1 MSGHGVDTV
10 ENAELDRLSV
20 RAATAVAQR
29 D

>member
-10 ENAELDRLSV
+10 ENADLDQLSEL
-20 RAATAVAQR
+20 AATAVAQR